1 MKTMFDIED
10 GGKVEMNEKEDRKK
24 KLTNREERKKTKRK
38 GLAWREE
45 EKQKTNEIRDSSI
58 LIGDF
63 LPIELSTN
71 NYIYMYILIFKIHE

>member
-45 EKQKTNEIRDSSI
+45 EK
-58 LIGDF
+58 
-63 LPIELSTN
+63 
-71 NYIYMYILIFKIHE
+71 